1 MPVLYLPSESPEES
15 LLPFFSNHLW
25 RVVSQV
31 ICATMSGVFWISL
44 FTHREKQMEKQ
55 TPCCPEQW
63 VIICACAQYVQ
74 NAVLPRQVYYLTE
87 FSQVQMIIQGT
98 KEGLREQLNL
108 LLLAVAQRR
117 WREYLF
123 SAWLYYLNCFIRW
136 TKTQRRGK
144 NGTGQTDWFFFSSL
158 FLTKVKHPDDFTC
171 MTCFGGLT
179 FTVLLQEE

>member
-1 MPVLYLPSESPEES
+1 
-15 LLPFFSNHLW
+15 
-25 RVVSQV
+25 
-31 ICATMSGVFWISL
+31 
-44 FTHREKQMEKQ
+44 MEKR

-74 NAVLPRQVYYLTE
+74 NAVLPRQVYDLTE

-123 SAWLYYLNCFIRW
+123 SA
-136 TKTQRRGK
+136 
-144 NGTGQTDWFFFSSL
+144 
-158 FLTKVKHPDDFTC
+158 
-171 MTCFGGLT
+171 
-179 FTVLLQEE
+179 